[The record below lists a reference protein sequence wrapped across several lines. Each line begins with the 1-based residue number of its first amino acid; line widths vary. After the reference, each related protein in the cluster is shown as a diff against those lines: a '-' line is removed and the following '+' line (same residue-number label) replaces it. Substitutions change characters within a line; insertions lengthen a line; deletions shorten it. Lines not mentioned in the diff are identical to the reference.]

1 MLSADGKTMAIP
13 APVQAPQEPPPPPP
27 AVAKTMPQRM
37 ARLEEDVHKIRGA
50 LTEQR
55 EVFNIVLN
63 DPSNLPL
70 KVGFPEFFKELEAE
84 ILGAG
89 AQLIGLQFLQLELRL
104 GKTPSRSFRPVKSA
118 EIFMQL
124 GFSPFGASLSKIVL
138 GARGALLVV
147 EG

>member
-1 MLSADGKTMAIP
+1 MMRIN
-13 APVQAPQEPPPPPP
+13 
-27 AVAKTMPQRM
+27 
-37 ARLEEDVHKIRGA
+37 
-50 LTEQR
+50 
-55 EVFNIVLN
+55 VFNHKLLYRCLDSNDAKVLKGIKSN
-63 DPSNLPL
+63 SSCRSNLPL